1 MIPDEDFDEV
11 INKAV
16 EAGDLEH
23 AKDIE
28 GLTLSEEGQ
37 KELREQARKEGWD
50 LLHDL
55 MLKDFLV
62 TSDGFYLRRD
72 PGHIGYDAF
81 VGKPNLNETVI
92 GRMRKEIE
100 ELSPA
105 TRFEVMV
112 KLATKF
118 PDVAEKLDDLY
129 VKYKRLKA

>member
-1 MIPDEDFDEV
+1 MTLDEDFDEE
-11 INKAV
+11 IKKAV

-28 GLTLSEEGQ
+28 GLTLSEETQ
-37 KELREQARKEGWD
+37 KELREQARKGGWD

-55 MLKDFLV
+55 MLKDFIV
-62 TSDGFYLRRD
+62 TSDGFYMRRD

-81 VGKPNLNETVI
+81 VGKPNLSETVI

-105 TRFEVMV
+105 SRYEVMV

-129 VKYKRLKA
+129 VKYKRMRS